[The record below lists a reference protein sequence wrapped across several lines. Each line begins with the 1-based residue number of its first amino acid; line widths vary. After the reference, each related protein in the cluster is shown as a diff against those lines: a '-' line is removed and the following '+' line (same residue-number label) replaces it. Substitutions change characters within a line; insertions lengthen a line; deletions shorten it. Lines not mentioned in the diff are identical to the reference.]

1 MNEEIQ
7 CVLCTWIVDWD
18 LYPLHWLGL
27 VMILFI
33 NMFFGCFT
41 YVLFSKVDYVSDG
54 EEYFKRSVII
64 LHCAL
69 NITLC
74 TQWVISKYWC
84 TVQSLQN
91 GARHRGTISLHQIT
105 FLSQYNIFVFATTE
119 YCQSSVRCHV
129 EWIGC
134 VIQFSWYKSGIKES
148 ICLLGHVKSFAPW
161 GYKRIR
167 SGRRRLHSNSPCRK
181 ATGNE
186 WSRPRAA
193 LWNLWDVMLQ

>member
-1 MNEEIQ
+1 MSLMARNI
-7 CVLCTWIVDWD
+7 LK
-18 LYPLHWLGL
+18 GL
-27 VMILFI
+27 
-33 NMFFGCFT
+33 
-41 YVLFSKVDYVSDG
+41 SS
-54 EEYFKRSVII
+54 S
-64 LHCAL
+64 
-69 NITLC
+69 
-74 TQWVISKYWC
+74 C
-84 TVQSLQN
+84 TVPW
-91 GARHRGTISLHQIT
+91 ISLSAHSEWLVNIDVLSRASRTVLGTEVPYLFTKLHSYHSIT
-105 FLSQYNIFVFATTE
+105 FLSLLQRNTVT
-119 YCQSSVRCHV
+119 QSSVRCHV

>member
-1 MNEEIQ
+1 MDEPGLEARGFLAPLHALAHTASVHSGSRENLGGWVFELGFSLFKDNEEIQ

-119 YCQSSVRCHV
+119 YC
-129 EWIGC
+129 
-134 VIQFSWYKSGIKES
+134 
-148 ICLLGHVKSFAPW
+148 
-161 GYKRIR
+161 
-167 SGRRRLHSNSPCRK
+167 HSEFCEMSCRVNRFYD
-181 ATGNE
+181 T
-186 WSRPRAA
+186 
-193 LWNLWDVMLQ
+193 V